1 MEILSW
7 VIKNSLTKF
16 LFYLRKNS
24 VTDYLL
30 IYFFKVKNQNEPIA
44 IKIVTR
50 KISLMELNLIQ
61 KKTCKCYPYHLKFP
75 QEISLI
81 TIFLD

>member
-16 LFYLRKNS
+16 HFYIRKNS

-30 IYFFKVKNQNEPIA
+30 MYFFKVKNQRTNSYQNSHTQDFINGAKSNTE
-44 IKIVTR
+44 KN
-50 KISLMELNLIQ
+50 M
-61 KKTCKCYPYHLKFP
+61 
-75 QEISLI
+75 
-81 TIFLD
+81 